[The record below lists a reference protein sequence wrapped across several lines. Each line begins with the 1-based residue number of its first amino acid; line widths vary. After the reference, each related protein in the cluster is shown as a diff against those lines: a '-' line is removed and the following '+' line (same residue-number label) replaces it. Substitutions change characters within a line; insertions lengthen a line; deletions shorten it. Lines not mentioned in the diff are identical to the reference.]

1 MKLRSCIQSE
11 VYSTM
16 CAEIL
21 FISRRLFSMAAAKCV
36 CACSYFKTKLVSS
49 IIGILSLLQQQL
61 IHLFLGAQKFGLTL
75 NAIHPQSICIKIEK
89 PHGAVWSGDVLPHP
103 VPVGMF
109 FSVRDYS
116 ECLRN
121 LTACI
126 LQ

>member
-1 MKLRSCIQSE
+1 MKFYTVQGVFHHVCRNP
-11 VYSTM
+11 
-16 CAEIL
+16 
-21 FISRRLFSMAAAKCV
+21 FISCRLFSMKAAKCV
-36 CACSYFKTKLVSS
+36 CACLYFKTKLVSS

-61 IHLFLGAQKFGLTL
+61 IHLLFLRAQKFVLTL

-89 PHGAVWSGDVLPHP
+89 PHGAFWGGDVLPHP

-109 FSVRDYS
+109 FSVSDYS

-121 LTACI
+121 LPACI